1 MTNDEIKQHVT
12 PEVTNEILDHMMNPR
27 NYGNLQ
33 DLNCAGV
40 AYDDETDEFVSMYM
54 VINNDI
60 IEIISFGT
68 NGCTDTVVAGSIFTE
83 MIKGDTV
90 ANAKV
95 AKEKMMEK
103 LQHAPEQL
111 RLCSPMVLLS
121 CDAWWINYDNRQA
134 GQTDE
139 LYKMSMQ
146 ESCQG
151 LSMPEEA
158 QEKRQED

>member
-1 MTNDEIKQHVT
+1 MTNEEMKQHVT

-27 NYGNLQ
+27 NYGNLE

-54 VINNDI
+54 VINNGI
-60 IEIISFGT
+60 IEMISFGT

-90 ANAKV
+90 VNAKA

-111 RLCSPMVLLS
+111 RICSTMVLLS
-121 CDAWWINYDNRQA
+121 CDACWINYENRA
-134 GQTDE
+134 KGQTDE
-139 LYKMSMQ
+139 LFKMSMQ

-151 LSMPEEA
+151 LSMPNEEN
-158 QEKRQED
+158 KEDV